1 MANIHD
7 NGLLGKPLQCIGI
20 TAINVNLEAQCLL
33 LLCGLERS
41 QDQQMLARV
50 FWF

>member
-50 FWF
+50 F